1 MGFGREVSFVL
12 IYGGSAFEG
21 QTFEYPHR
29 RVTQEDNDISLPGT
43 KRSGLP
49 DDSLPGGSRSKRLRE
64 YKDAV

>member
-1 MGFGREVSFVL
+1 MGQGGVL
-12 IYGGSAFEG
+12 ITDSAFEG

-49 DDSLPGGSRSKRLRE
+49 DDSLPGGRGSKR
-64 YKDAV
+64 YKEAG